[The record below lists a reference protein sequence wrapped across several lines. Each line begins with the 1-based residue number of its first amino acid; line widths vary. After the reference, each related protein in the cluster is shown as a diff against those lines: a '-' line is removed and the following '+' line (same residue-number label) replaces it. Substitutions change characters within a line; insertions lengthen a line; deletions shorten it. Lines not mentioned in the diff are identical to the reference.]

1 MFSILKRTTAG
12 FRATLGT
19 ALKNETSGELVY
31 IPPQSADEIIRHM
44 TALERFINEPDEQEL
59 DPLIRMAII
68 HHQFESI
75 HPFSDGNGRIGRIIN
90 VLYLAQQH
98 LLDIPILYLSRY
110 VTAHKADYYRHLQS
124 VRDTGQWEPWLL
136 YMLRA
141 VGNTAVGTLELI
153 EGIKALMTAYK
164 NRLRTDH
171 PRLYSQD
178 LLNNLFG
185 HPIRASSS
193 SRTNSASPAR
203 PPHVTWTSSPLEVC
217 WSSSRPGATTTT
229 STGHSCSCS
238 PTVKEHVQFRGHSSS
253 LEGISGSSPTAPDPI
268 RPIAYYLRDAL
279 PAQPHHPLGQHRVDR
294 GVNARHL
301 APPIRLPRGG
311 GDRPRHFARTHGRT
325 RRPSGEQPQRHG
337 ARVTRSGHSIVR
349 CRRIQ

>member
-1 MFSILKRTTAG
+1 MFRILKHTTAG
-12 FRATLGT
+12 FRTTPGT

-98 LLDIPILYLSRY
+98 FLDIPILYLSRY

-178 LLNNLFG
+178 LLNNLFR
-185 HPIRASSS
+185 HPYTRIEFVQNELGVTRQTAARYLDQLAVGGLLVKQQAGRNNYYVNGPLVQLLTDGEGTRPVSRAFGQFRGYFGLKPHRARSDKAHRVLPSRRASSS
-193 SRTNSASPAR
+193 A
-203 PPHVTWTSSPLEVC
+203 
-217 WSSSRPGATTTT
+217 
-229 STGHSCSCS
+229 
-238 PTVKEHVQFRGHSSS
+238 
-253 LEGISGSSPTAPDPI
+253 
-268 RPIAYYLRDAL
+268 
-279 PAQPHHPLGQHRVDR
+279 
-294 GVNARHL
+294 
-301 APPIRLPRGG
+301 APPPR
-311 GDRPRHFARTHGRT
+311 PT
-325 RRPSGEQPQRHG
+325 
-337 ARVTRSGHSIVR
+337 
-349 CRRIQ
+349 